1 MEAQQDALVNAIR
14 AIIAPRDVA
23 RERILALL
31 QQAGNDPNKA
41 VDLYFQSEANAN
53 GAAELKANDVEG
65 SDDEDGDGMAW
76 AETPAL
82 PRKPLAVDDAEWT
95 PKAEELSGLL
105 GGDVKRDVILG
116 LLRRTGNNLQKA
128 VEVYFSE
135 NGADAEFDEGSDDE
149 DEAATA
155 AKTPLPPTPK
165 SSARENGTELPP
177 PPMSPAGSSRTV
189 SPPSGAV
196 KTPQTPAHSSAALPQ
211 TPSAL
216 TAIESHQLT
225 PLVSPA
231 AKDTSA
237 TGETEP
243 APAEKAHTEE
253 ELNGPGTYE
262 VVMSSSNFR
271 WQIGNVFGRA
281 VVQHVQPGGPAALAG
296 IQKADVLLSFRET
309 VLNEEN
315 CAAVVQQLS
324 KERVLVPSALRF
336 RRAAELYTSQ
346 QSTPKPNGVPSSVPT
361 TSPPQ
366 DGDGDV
372 VMSSV
377 DGEAAAKTPVEPKY
391 GLQVLC
397 QAMESMQDAV
407 AGPSAV
413 EFKVLVDLLLNSE
426 FSLDRAVNTFL
437 TEDRIVSDFRGI
449 VGFDWDP
456 EQPISTVMGA
466 NKPYA
471 ASIPAGPLGLTVENI
486 LERTIVVD
494 IKSGG
499 AAERA
504 NVKRSSW
511 LVGLNGERVT
521 HLTHKETLRLI
532 ETASRPLQLQLVIVP
547 PDDYKALRRQLSMN
561 IRQQKTERPIPE
573 QDRMSFRVFQMKIHQ
588 GVLSFP
594 KLVTKALFQ
603 YLSTEEYHPPTMD
616 AQYPNPLERLLP
628 ANEAWDA
635 ALLDDIET
643 MEEERAGEMCAE
655 RRFLLNLFASI
666 HDYDDKGES
675 TVIRTIQFLGW
686 LAVRTARMQQFV
698 DAKEP
703 KSSSDGRTIRRYR
716 YELLLAVVL
725 HVLES
730 LSIIENHA
738 TWDVMVN
745 ALKMLILSLTDE
757 DVDKLLVPMFARLSV
772 SSSPT
777 ARIVP
782 VALLSMVYPHVRG
795 DVRVQLRGMLDRM
808 CNDDN
813 PLVRRAVTSVIGDLA
828 AAGGSPVASWTV
840 QLLEKSTADSHDI
853 VRIFAVKGCITLAT
867 TLRRLLLE
875 DQNKSKEEA
884 DQVRLETARTLPA
897 FCRAF
902 GADYTDVFVDHFVSM
917 VGDPT
922 VEVRRAC
929 AEGSFLL
936 GEALRDIALQQT
948 GSSEESNSSIANS
961 DASELVVAAQIK
973 FVRSVL
979 PATYALSTDV
989 SVAVRLSL
997 AQSVGRSLQFIGS
1010 NYYDE
1015 LVPIFTQFLDE
1026 SQDPTVRASLLE
1038 EMARYC
1044 DSSSDTV
1051 TAMIFPA
1058 IQALRTSVQWRVRVK
1073 FVHCV
1078 AAWAERD
1085 DGAPL
1090 PGDFADAC
1098 LELLGD
1104 AVHEVRAVVCEKLP
1118 SLGKSLGSEWV
1129 AEKCVPRVSVCLQS
1143 TFHGRL
1149 TGLLAVELLAPELQ
1163 QMEKLRDVIETVVEQ
1178 YCRPFE
1184 SDWSAFR
1191 CPTRCTLD
1199 QSSSLAVYGSSPYRA
1214 DSRICRA
1221 AIHAGVIGPNGGC
1234 AFYRFAGAANA
1245 FYSSSENGVTTN
1257 EFLSWFPKTIEFKEG
1272 SSSYCSDLTW
1282 WILSVGFVATT
1293 GFGLIPR
1300 ARPAVMFYSLV
1311 AWGFFYVRLVGQPSS
1326 QDYAGISIDSFG
1338 EVMILLA
1345 ASSVAY
1351 RMAASKT
1358 FRGWKSLSLKRRI
1371 LMWPICYVTPY
1382 HVMINMNL
1390 IGYVPWLNIDLGGF
1404 EEVNANAG
1412 TYVVFSIVGI
1422 GAALLAFTLFRNL
1435 YRGGTWKKCGVMY
1448 AAMITAVLVSWALF
1462 PSTSFHLHHTMLGA
1476 FIIPVTTSSIPA
1488 AAFSQA
1494 IALGCFV
1501 QGYAR
1506 WGWSS
1511 YLDTIPTYMTIA
1523 VPRNAPNTTNVTSSG
1538 AVVVWEPLESV
1549 EAYSLRLNRVEVY
1562 RGLDTSA
1569 VISNLEPNITYFVGV
1584 AGVVSWGTNGGVGS
1598 LSNFT
1603 TLEN

>member
-1 MEAQQDALVNAIR
+1 MEAKQDALVDVIR
-14 AIIAPRDVA
+14 AIIGPHDVSRD
-23 RERILALL
+23 RILALL
-31 QQAGNDPNKA
+31 AQANNDPNKA
-41 VDLYFQSEANAN
+41 VDLYFQSEAAN
-53 GAAELKANDVEG
+53 GAQFKVNDVEG
-65 SDDEDGDGMAW
+65 SDEEDGEDMAW

-82 PRKPLAVDDAEWT
+82 PRQAVAIDDDASSEWT

-105 GGDVKRDVILG
+105 GGEVKRETILS
-116 LLRRTGNNLQKA
+116 LLSRTNNDLNKA
-128 VEVYFSE
+128 VEIYFSE
-135 NGADAEFDEGSDDE
+135 NGADAEFDEGSDEE
-149 DEAATA
+149 DENVAAA
-155 AKTPLPPTPK
+155 AKTPLPQTPK
-165 SSARENGTELPP
+165 SEENGTEPP
-177 PPMSPAGSSRTV
+177 PSPSGSARTV
-189 SPPSGAV
+189 APPSGAA
-196 KTPQTPAHSSAALPQ
+196 KTPQTPSQSSAALPQ

-216 TAIESHQLT
+216 TSIESHQLT
-225 PLVSPA
+225 PLSSPA
-231 AKDTSA
+231 AKDSVATEEAKSA
-237 TGETEP
+237 DPE
-243 APAEKAHTEE
+243 EKAQTEE
-253 ELNGPGTYE
+253 ELLNGPGTYE

-281 VVQHVQPGGPAALAG
+281 VVQQVQPGGPAALAG
-296 IQKADVLLSFRET
+296 IQKSDVLLSFRET

-336 RRAAELYTSQ
+336 RRASDAHPPQHSALKT
-346 QSTPKPNGVPSSVPT
+346 NGVSAAVAST
-361 TSPPQ
+361 KSPER
-366 DGDGDV
+366 DSDGDV
-372 VMSSV
+372 VMTSTDGDEVAKGPV
-377 DGEAAAKTPVEPKY
+377 DPKY

-397 QAMESMQDAV
+397 QAVESMQDAV

-449 VGFDWDP
+449 IGYDWDP
-456 EQPISTVMGA
+456 EQPVSTVMGG
-466 NKPYA
+466 NKTYA

-511 LVGLNGERVT
+511 LVGLNDQQVT
-521 HLTHKETLRLI
+521 GLTHKETLRLI
-532 ETASRPLQLQLVIVP
+532 ETATRPLQLQLVPVP

-588 GVLSFP
+588 GVLAFP

-603 YLSTEEYHPPTMD
+603 YLSTEEYHPPTMEL
-616 AQYPNPLERLLP
+616 QFPNPLDRLLP
-628 ANEAWDA
+628 ASEAWDA
-635 ALLDDIET
+635 ALLEDIEN
-643 MEEERAGEMCAE
+643 MEEERTGEMCAE

-686 LAVRTARMQQFV
+686 LAVRTAKMQQFV

-703 KSSSDGRTIRRYR
+703 KSERVGKRHR

-745 ALKMLILSLTDE
+745 ALKMLLLSLPAV
-757 DVDKLLVPMFARLSV
+757 DVDKLVVPMFARLSI

-782 VALLSMVYPHVRG
+782 VALLSMVYPHVHG

-828 AAGGSPVASWTV
+828 IAGGSAMASWTV

-853 VRIFAVKGCITLAT
+853 VRIFAVKSCITLAT

-875 DQNKSKEEA
+875 DKSMSREEA
-884 DQVRLETARTLPA
+884 DQALRLLYCQMVPMVNTYTSDTSWQVRLETARTLPS

-929 AEGSFLL
+929 AEGAFLL

-948 GSSEESNSSIANS
+948 KALNQESSTAEENGDESNCVQPTENS
-961 DASELVVAAQIK
+961 EFVIAAQEK

-979 PATYALSTDV
+979 PATYSLSTDV
-989 SVAVRLSL
+989 SVAVKLSL

-1010 NYYDE
+1010 NYYDD

-1026 SQDPTVRASLLE
+1026 SQDATVRASLLE

-1044 DSSSDTV
+1044 HSSSDTV
-1051 TAMIFPA
+1051 TAMIFSA

-1078 AAWAERD
+1078 AAWAERA

-1090 PGDFADAC
+1090 PSDFADAC

-1104 AVHEVRAVVCEKLP
+1104 AVNEVREVVCEKLP

-1163 QMEKLRDVIETVVEQ
+1163 KMDKLRDVIETV
-1178 YCRPFE
+1178 
-1184 SDWSAFR
+1184 
-1191 CPTRCTLD
+1191 LD
-1199 QSSSLAVYGSSPYRA
+1199 Q
-1214 DSRICRA
+1214 C
-1221 AIHAGVIGPNGGC
+1221 
-1234 AFYRFAGAANA
+1234 
-1245 FYSSSENGVTTN
+1245 T
-1257 EFLSWFPKTIEFKEG
+1257 
-1272 SSSYCSDLTW
+1272 
-1282 WILSVGFVATT
+1282 
-1293 GFGLIPR
+1293 
-1300 ARPAVMFYSLV
+1300 
-1311 AWGFFYVRLVGQPSS
+1311 
-1326 QDYAGISIDSFG
+1326 
-1338 EVMILLA
+1338 
-1345 ASSVAY
+1345 
-1351 RMAASKT
+1351 SKT
-1358 FRGWKSLSLKRRI
+1358 ANLRFRALRTLA
-1371 LMWPICYVTPY
+1371 
-1382 HVMINMNL
+1382 L
-1390 IGYVPWLNIDLGGF
+1390 IVPMLNEPTTTESTL
-1404 EEVNANAG
+1404 E
-1412 TYVVFSIVGI
+1412 IVRPLARAESEADPDVREAAEATQAVLE
-1422 GAALLAFTLFRNL
+1422 AALN
-1435 YRGGTWKKCGVMY
+1435 
-1448 AAMITAVLVSWALF
+1448 
-1462 PSTSFHLHHTMLGA
+1462 
-1476 FIIPVTTSSIPA
+1476 
-1488 AAFSQA
+1488 
-1494 IALGCFV
+1494 
-1501 QGYAR
+1501 
-1506 WGWSS
+1506 
-1511 YLDTIPTYMTIA
+1511 
-1523 VPRNAPNTTNVTSSG
+1523 
-1538 AVVVWEPLESV
+1538 
-1549 EAYSLRLNRVEVY
+1549 
-1562 RGLDTSA
+1562 
-1569 VISNLEPNITYFVGV
+1569 
-1584 AGVVSWGTNGGVGS
+1584 
-1598 LSNFT
+1598 
-1603 TLEN
+1603 

>member
-1 MEAQQDALVNAIR
+1 MEQQDALVDVIR
-14 AIIAPRDVA
+14 AIIGPRDVS

-31 QQAGNDPNKA
+31 TQAGNDPNKA
-41 VDLYFQSEANAN
+41 VDLFFQSEAAN
-53 GAAELKANDVEG
+53 GAKFKVNDVEG
-65 SDDEDGDGMAW
+65 SDEEDGEDMAW

-82 PRKPLAVDDAEWT
+82 PRRALSIDDDAPAEWT

-105 GGDVKRDVILG
+105 GGEVKRDVILS
-116 LLRRTGNNLQKA
+116 LLSRTNNDLNKA
-128 VEVYFSE
+128 VEIYFSE
-135 NGADAEFDEGSDDE
+135 NGADVDFDEGSDEE
-149 DEAATA
+149 DETA
-155 AKTPLPPTPK
+155 EKKTLPTPV
-165 SSARENGTELPP
+165 SGENGSEPP
-177 PPMSPAGSSRTV
+177 SPPAGSARTV
-189 SPPSGAV
+189 TPPSGAA
-196 KTPQTPAHSSAALPQ
+196 KTPQTPSQSSAALPQ

-216 TAIESHQLT
+216 KPIESHQLT
-225 PLVSPA
+225 PLSSPSAKDMPTTEETKPA
-231 AKDTSA
+231 APMSKTQ
-237 TGETEP
+237 
-243 APAEKAHTEE
+243 TEE
-253 ELNGPGTYE
+253 DLLYGPGTYE

-281 VVQHVQPGGPAALAG
+281 VVQQVQPGGPAALAG
-296 IQKADVLLSFRET
+296 IQKSDVLLSFRET

-336 RRAAELYTSQ
+336 RRASDAHSPR
-346 QSTPKPNGVPSSVPT
+346 QSTPASNGVTPAVMAATKSPT
-361 TSPPQ
+361 RDSN
-366 DGDGDV
+366 GDV
-372 VMSSV
+372 VMASV
-377 DGEAAAKTPVEPKY
+377 DGDAAVKGPVDPKY

-397 QAMESMQDAV
+397 RAVESMQDAV

-449 VGFDWDP
+449 IGCDWDP
-456 EQPISTVMGA
+456 EQPSSTVMGA
-466 NKPYA
+466 NEPYA

-511 LVGLNGERVT
+511 LVGLNGQRVT

-532 ETASRPLQLQLVIVP
+532 ETATRPLQLQLVIVP

-588 GVLSFP
+588 GVLAFP
-594 KLVTKALFQ
+594 KIVTKALFQ

-616 AQYPNPLERLLP
+616 PLYPNPLERLLP
-628 ANEAWDA
+628 ENEAWDA
-635 ALLDDIET
+635 ALLQDIEA

-686 LAVRTARMQQFV
+686 LAVRTAKMQQLV
-698 DAKEP
+698 DTKEP
-703 KSSSDGRTIRRYR
+703 ESTDDDRVSKRHR

-745 ALKMLILSLTDE
+745 ALKMLILSLTDV
-757 DVDKLLVPMFARLSV
+757 DVNKLLVPMFARLSI

-782 VALLSMVYPHVRG
+782 VALLSMVYPHVGG

-875 DQNKSKEEA
+875 DEDKSQEEA
-884 DQVRLETARTLPA
+884 EQTLRLLYCQMVPMVNTYTSDSSWQVRLETARTLPA

-902 GADYTDVFVDHFVSM
+902 GAEYTDVFVDHFVSM

-929 AEGSFLL
+929 AEGAYLL
-936 GEALRDIALQQT
+936 GEALRDIAVQQT
-948 GSSEESNSSIANS
+948 AASKPDDAATQEVNMSNGVLTSESSEF
-961 DASELVVAAQIK
+961 VVASQVK

-979 PATYALSTDV
+979 PATYTLSTDV

-1026 SQDPTVRASLLE
+1026 SQDATVRASLLE

-1078 AAWAERD
+1078 AAWADRV

-1104 AVHEVRAVVCEKLP
+1104 AVNEVRAVVCEKLP

-1163 QMEKLRDVIETVVEQ
+1163 KMDKLRDVIEMVLEQCTSKTANLRFRALRTLGLIVPRLNDPTTTESTLEIVRPLALAETEADPDVREAAEATQALLEAALNYETVMSREPEV
-1178 YCRPFE
+1178 RPFPFTGG
-1184 SDWSAFR
+1184 DWRRRSRSEKKVPVGPDRSQHSLEDSTASVQSA
-1191 CPTRCTLD
+1191 
-1199 QSSSLAVYGSSPYRA
+1199 A
-1214 DSRICRA
+1214 D
-1221 AIHAGVIGPNGGC
+1221 
-1234 AFYRFAGAANA
+1234 AFYPSTA
-1245 FYSSSENGVTTN
+1245 NGVTTKG
-1257 EFLSWFPKTIEFKEG
+1257 FLSWFPKTIEFEEA
-1272 SSSYCSDLTW
+1272 SINQITEILTN
-1282 WILSVGFVATT
+1282 LQFDA
-1293 GFGLIPR
+1293 
-1300 ARPAVMFYSLV
+1300 LV
-1311 AWGFFYVRLVGQPSS
+1311 VSMNDKYRLV
-1326 QDYAGISIDSFG
+1326 
-1338 EVMILLA
+1338 
-1345 ASSVAY
+1345 
-1351 RMAASKT
+1351 
-1358 FRGWKSLSLKRRI
+1358 
-1371 LMWPICYVTPY
+1371 
-1382 HVMINMNL
+1382 
-1390 IGYVPWLNIDLGGF
+1390 
-1404 EEVNANAG
+1404 
-1412 TYVVFSIVGI
+1412 
-1422 GAALLAFTLFRNL
+1422 
-1435 YRGGTWKKCGVMY
+1435 
-1448 AAMITAVLVSWALF
+1448 
-1462 PSTSFHLHHTMLGA
+1462 
-1476 FIIPVTTSSIPA
+1476 
-1488 AAFSQA
+1488 
-1494 IALGCFV
+1494 
-1501 QGYAR
+1501 
-1506 WGWSS
+1506 
-1511 YLDTIPTYMTIA
+1511 
-1523 VPRNAPNTTNVTSSG
+1523 
-1538 AVVVWEPLESV
+1538 
-1549 EAYSLRLNRVEVY
+1549 
-1562 RGLDTSA
+1562 
-1569 VISNLEPNITYFVGV
+1569 
-1584 AGVVSWGTNGGVGS
+1584 
-1598 LSNFT
+1598 
-1603 TLEN
+1603 

>member
-1 MEAQQDALVNAIR
+1 MEQQDALVDVIR
-14 AIIAPRDVA
+14 AIIGPRDVS
-23 RERILALL
+23 RERILELL
-31 QQAGNDPNKA
+31 GQAGNDPNKA
-41 VDLYFQSEANAN
+41 VDLFFQSEAAN
-53 GAAELKANDVEG
+53 GAEFKVNDVEG
-65 SDDEDGDGMAW
+65 SDEEDGEDMSW
-76 AETPAL
+76 AETSAL
-82 PRKPLAVDDAEWT
+82 PRKALSIDGDAPAEWT

-105 GGDVKRDVILG
+105 GGEVKRDVILS
-116 LLRRTGNNLQKA
+116 LLRRTNNDLNKA
-128 VEVYFSE
+128 VEIYFSE
-135 NGADAEFDEGSDDE
+135 NGADAEFDEGSDEE
-149 DEAATA
+149 DEAAGK
-155 AKTPLPPTPK
+155 KTPVN
-165 SSARENGTELPP
+165 SENGIEPP
-177 PPMSPAGSSRTV
+177 SPSSGPIRTV
-189 SPPSGAV
+189 APPSGAV
-196 KTPQTPAHSSAALPQ
+196 KTPQTPSQSSAAMPLS
-211 TPSAL
+211 PSAL
-216 TAIESHQLT
+216 TSIKSHQLT
-225 PLVSPA
+225 PLSSPV
-231 AKDTSA
+231 AKDSSKFIE
-237 TGETEP
+237 ETKVA
-243 APAEKAHTEE
+243 APMDKTQTEE
-253 ELNGPGTYE
+253 ELLYGPGTYE

-281 VVQHVQPGGPAALAG
+281 VVQQVQPGGPAALAG
-296 IQKADVLLSFRET
+296 IQKSDVLLSFRET

-315 CAAVVQQLS
+315 CTAVVQQLS

-336 RRAAELYTSQ
+336 RRASELHPPQHT
-346 QSTPKPNGVPSSVPT
+346 TPVSNGVTASVVK
-361 TSPPQ
+361 SPPR
-366 DGDGDV
+366 DSDGDV
-372 VMSSV
+372 VMASV
-377 DGEAAAKTPVEPKY
+377 DGDVVAKGPVDPKY

-397 QAMESMQDAV
+397 QAVESMEDAV

-449 VGFDWDP
+449 IGCDWDP
-456 EQPISTVMGA
+456 EQPVSSVMGG
-466 NKPYA
+466 NTPYP

-511 LVGLNGERVT
+511 LVGLNSQRVT

-532 ETASRPLQLQLVIVP
+532 ETATRPLQLELVIVP

-588 GVLSFP
+588 GVLAFP
-594 KLVTKALFQ
+594 KIVTKALFQ
-603 YLSTEEYHPPTMD
+603 YLSTEEYHPPTKD
-616 AQYPNPLERLLP
+616 PQYPNPLDRLLP
-628 ANEAWDA
+628 DNETWDA
-635 ALLDDIET
+635 ALLQDIET
-643 MEEERAGEMCAE
+643 MEEERVGEMCAE

-686 LAVRTARMQQFV
+686 LAVRTAKMQHFV

-703 KSSSDGRTIRRYR
+703 ESTNGERVAKRHR

-745 ALKMLILSLTDE
+745 ALKMLILSLTDV
-757 DVDKLLVPMFARLSV
+757 DVIKLLVPMFARLSI

-782 VALLSMVYPHVRG
+782 VALLSMVYPHVGG

-828 AAGGSPVASWTV
+828 AAGGSSVAAWTV

-875 DQNKSKEEA
+875 DQNKSQKEAEQTLRLLYCQMVPMVNTYTS
-884 DQVRLETARTLPA
+884 DSSWQVRLETARTLPA

-902 GADYTDVFVDHFVSM
+902 GAEYTDIFVDHFVSM

-936 GEALRDIALQQT
+936 GEALRDIAVQQT
-948 GSSEESNSSIANS
+948 AASKPDDSATEEVHNANGESSEF
-961 DASELVVAAQIK
+961 VTAAQVK

-979 PATYALSTDV
+979 PATYTLSTDV
-989 SVAVRLSL
+989 SVAVRLYL

-1015 LVPIFTQFLDE
+1015 LFPIFTQFLDE
-1026 SQDPTVRASLLE
+1026 SQDATVRASLLE

-1044 DSSSDTV
+1044 DSSADTV

-1078 AAWAERD
+1078 AAWAERE
-1085 DGAPL
+1085 DGATL
-1090 PGDFADAC
+1090 PADFADAC

-1104 AVHEVRAVVCEKLP
+1104 AVNEVRAVVCEKLS

-1129 AEKCVPRVSVCLQS
+1129 VEKCVPRVSVCLHS

-1163 QMEKLRDVIETVVEQ
+1163 KMDKLRDVIEMVLEQ
-1178 YCRPFE
+1178 CTSQTANLR
-1184 SDWSAFR
+1184 FR
-1191 CPTRCTLD
+1191 SLRTL
-1199 QSSSLAVYGSSPYRA
+1199 
-1214 DSRICRA
+1214 
-1221 AIHAGVIGPNGGC
+1221 
-1234 AFYRFAGAANA
+1234 
-1245 FYSSSENGVTTN
+1245 
-1257 EFLSWFPKTIEFKEG
+1257 
-1272 SSSYCSDLTW
+1272 
-1282 WILSVGFVATT
+1282 
-1293 GFGLIPR
+1293 GLIVPR
-1300 ARPAVMFYSLV
+1300 LNDPPTTESTLEIVRPLAL
-1311 AWGFFYVRLVGQPSS
+1311 AETEADLDVR
-1326 QDYAGISIDSFG
+1326 
-1338 EVMILLA
+1338 EA
-1345 ASSVAY
+1345 AEA
-1351 RMAASKT
+1351 T
-1358 FRGWKSLSLKRRI
+1358 Q
-1371 LMWPICYVTPY
+1371 
-1382 HVMINMNL
+1382 
-1390 IGYVPWLNIDLGGF
+1390 
-1404 EEVNANAG
+1404 
-1412 TYVVFSIVGI
+1412 
-1422 GAALLAFTLFRNL
+1422 ALLE
-1435 YRGGTWKKCGVMY
+1435 
-1448 AAMITAVLVSWALF
+1448 AVL
-1462 PSTSFHLHHTMLGA
+1462 
-1476 FIIPVTTSSIPA
+1476 
-1488 AAFSQA
+1488 
-1494 IALGCFV
+1494 
-1501 QGYAR
+1501 
-1506 WGWSS
+1506 
-1511 YLDTIPTYMTIA
+1511 
-1523 VPRNAPNTTNVTSSG
+1523 N
-1538 AVVVWEPLESV
+1538 
-1549 EAYSLRLNRVEVY
+1549 
-1562 RGLDTSA
+1562 
-1569 VISNLEPNITYFVGV
+1569 
-1584 AGVVSWGTNGGVGS
+1584 
-1598 LSNFT
+1598 
-1603 TLEN
+1603 

>member
-1 MEAQQDALVNAIR
+1 MEAQQDALVDVIR
-14 AIIAPRDVA
+14 AIIGPSDVS

-41 VDLYFQSEANAN
+41 VDLYFQQEAAN
-53 GAAELKANDVEG
+53 GAEFKVNDVEG
-65 SDDEDGDGMAW
+65 SDEEDGDDMAW

-82 PRKPLAVDDAEWT
+82 PRKALAIDDDAADWT
-95 PKAEELSGLL
+95 SKAEELSGLL
-105 GGDVKRDVILG
+105 GGEVKRDVILD
-116 LLRRTGNNLQKA
+116 LLRRTSNDLQKA
-128 VEVYFSE
+128 VEIYFSE
-135 NGADAEFDEGSDDE
+135 NGADAEFDEGSDDDD

-165 SSARENGTELPP
+165 SSVENGSDPP
-177 PPMSPAGSSRTV
+177 PSPSGSSRTV
-189 SPPSGAV
+189 TPPSGAV
-196 KTPQTPAHSSAALPQ
+196 KAPQTPSQSSAALPQ
-211 TPSAL
+211 APSAL
-216 TAIESHQLT
+216 TSIESHQLT
-225 PLVSPA
+225 PLSSPA
-231 AKDTSA
+231 AKDALT
-237 TGETEP
+237 TEDVKP
-243 APAEKAHTEE
+243 IVLAADKAQAEEDS
-253 ELNGPGTYE
+253 LFGPGTYE

-281 VVQHVQPGGPAALAG
+281 VVQQVQPGGPAALAG
-296 IQKADVLLSFRET
+296 IQKSDVLLSFRET

-324 KERVLVPSALRF
+324 KEVGAAGSAYSTPIFVSECISSNGLPSASAGTKPSLRD
-336 RRAAELYTSQ
+336 R
-346 QSTPKPNGVPSSVPT
+346 
-361 TSPPQ
+361 
-366 DGDGDV
+366 DGDV
-372 VMSSV
+372 VMTSAN
-377 DGEAAAKTPVEPKY
+377 GEAAAKGPVEPKY

-397 QAMESMQDAV
+397 QAVESMQEAV

-413 EFKVLVDLLLNSE
+413 EFKMLVDLLLNSE

-437 TEDRIVSDFRGI
+437 TEDRIISDFRGI
-449 VGFDWDP
+449 IGFDWDP
-456 EQPISTVMGA
+456 QQPISTVMGA
-466 NKPYA
+466 NEPYA

-521 HLTHKETLRLI
+521 HLTHKETLCLI
-532 ETASRPLQLQLVIVP
+532 ETATRPLHLELVIVP
-547 PDDYKALRRQLSMN
+547 PDEYKALRRQLSMN

-588 GVLSFP
+588 GVLAFP

-616 AQYPNPLERLLP
+616 PEYPNPLERLLP

-635 ALLDDIET
+635 ALLEDIEA

-686 LAVRTARMQQFV
+686 LAVRTAKMQQFV
-698 DAKEP
+698 DSREP
-703 KSSSDGRTIRRYR
+703 KSADGDRVSKRHR
-716 YELLLAVVL
+716 YELLLAIVL

-745 ALKMLILSLTDE
+745 ALKMLILSLTDV
-757 DVDKLLVPMFARLSV
+757 DVDKLLVPMFARLSI

-813 PLVRRAVTSVIGDLA
+813 PLMRRAVTSVIGDLA
-828 AAGGSPVASWTV
+828 TAGGSPVATWTV

-875 DQNKSKEEA
+875 DQNKSPEEA
-884 DQVRLETARTLPA
+884 DQALRLLFCQMVPMVNTYTSDSSWQVRLETARTLPA

-902 GADYTDVFVDHFVSM
+902 GAEYTDVFVDHFVSM

-929 AEGSFLL
+929 AEGAFLL
-936 GEALRDIALQQT
+936 GEALKDIALQQQF
-948 GSSEESNSSIANS
+948 GVKSEDPAVQ
-961 DASELVVAAQIK
+961 DASGPDKSNENSEYVAAAQVK

-989 SVAVRLSL
+989 SVAVRLAL
-997 AQSVGRSLQFIGS
+997 AQSVGRSLQFVGS

-1026 SQDPTVRASLLE
+1026 SQDATVRASLLE

-1078 AAWAERD
+1078 AAWADRE
-1085 DGAPL
+1085 DGAAL

-1129 AEKCVPRVSVCLQS
+1129 AEKCIPRVSVCLQS

-1149 TGLLAVELLAPELQ
+1149 TGLLAVDLLAPELQ
-1163 QMEKLRDVIETVVEQ
+1163 QMDKLRDVIETVVDQ
-1178 YCRPFE
+1178 CTSKTANLR
-1184 SDWSAFR
+1184 FR
-1191 CPTRCTLD
+1191 ALRTL
-1199 QSSSLAVYGSSPYRA
+1199 
-1214 DSRICRA
+1214 
-1221 AIHAGVIGPNGGC
+1221 
-1234 AFYRFAGAANA
+1234 
-1245 FYSSSENGVTTN
+1245 
-1257 EFLSWFPKTIEFKEG
+1257 
-1272 SSSYCSDLTW
+1272 
-1282 WILSVGFVATT
+1282 
-1293 GFGLIPR
+1293 GLIVPR
-1300 ARPAVMFYSLV
+1300 LNDPSITESTLEIVRPLAL
-1311 AWGFFYVRLVGQPSS
+1311 AETEPDPDVR
-1326 QDYAGISIDSFG
+1326 
-1338 EVMILLA
+1338 EA
-1345 ASSVAY
+1345 AE
-1351 RMAASKT
+1351 T
-1358 FRGWKSLSLKRRI
+1358 
-1371 LMWPICYVTPY
+1371 TQ
-1382 HVMINMNL
+1382 
-1390 IGYVPWLNIDLGGF
+1390 
-1404 EEVNANAG
+1404 
-1412 TYVVFSIVGI
+1412 
-1422 GAALLAFTLFRNL
+1422 ALLE
-1435 YRGGTWKKCGVMY
+1435 
-1448 AAMITAVLVSWALF
+1448 AVL
-1462 PSTSFHLHHTMLGA
+1462 
-1476 FIIPVTTSSIPA
+1476 
-1488 AAFSQA
+1488 
-1494 IALGCFV
+1494 
-1501 QGYAR
+1501 
-1506 WGWSS
+1506 
-1511 YLDTIPTYMTIA
+1511 
-1523 VPRNAPNTTNVTSSG
+1523 N
-1538 AVVVWEPLESV
+1538 
-1549 EAYSLRLNRVEVY
+1549 
-1562 RGLDTSA
+1562 
-1569 VISNLEPNITYFVGV
+1569 
-1584 AGVVSWGTNGGVGS
+1584 
-1598 LSNFT
+1598 
-1603 TLEN
+1603 

>member
-1 MEAQQDALVNAIR
+1 MEAKQDALVDVIR
-14 AIIAPRDVA
+14 AIIGPSDVS

-41 VDLYFQSEANAN
+41 VDLYFQSA
-53 GAAELKANDVEG
+53 GAAFKVNDVEG
-65 SDDEDGDGMAW
+65 SDEEDAADMAW

-82 PRKPLAVDDAEWT
+82 PREAVDGDDEWS
-95 PKAEELSGLL
+95 PQAEELSGLL
-105 GGDVKRDVILG
+105 GGEVKHDVIRS
-116 LLRRTGNNLQKA
+116 LLTRTKNDLQKA
-128 VEVYFSE
+128 VEIYFSE
-135 NGADAEFDEGSDDE
+135 NGADPDFDEGSDEDE

-155 AKTPLPPTPK
+155 AKIPLPPTPK
-165 SSARENGTELPP
+165 SSAETDGTEPP
-177 PPMSPAGSSRTV
+177 ASPTAASRTV
-189 SPPSGAV
+189 APPSTAA
-196 KTPQTPAHSSAALPQ
+196 KLPQTPSQSSAALPQ
-211 TPSAL
+211 TPSVL
-216 TAIESHQLT
+216 KAIESHQLT
-225 PLVSPA
+225 PLCSPA
-231 AKDTSA
+231 AKDTSPISE
-237 TGETEP
+237 ETEAA
-243 APAEKAHTEE
+243 APEEKALTEE
-253 ELNGPGTYE
+253 ESLYGPGT
-262 VVMSSSNFR
+262 NFR

-281 VVQHVQPGGPAALAG
+281 VVQQVQPGGPAALAG
-296 IQKADVLLSFRET
+296 IQKSDVLLSFRET

-324 KERVLVPSALRF
+324 KEVL
-336 RRAAELYTSQ
+336 SQ
-346 QSTPKPNGVPSSVPT
+346 AV
-361 TSPPQ
+361 
-366 DGDGDV
+366 
-372 VMSSV
+372 
-377 DGEAAAKTPVEPKY
+377 
-391 GLQVLC
+391 
-397 QAMESMQDAV
+397 ESMQDAV

-449 VGFDWDP
+449 IGFDWDP
-456 EQPISTVMGA
+456 QQPVSTVMGA

-532 ETASRPLQLQLVIVP
+532 ETATRPLNLQLVVVP

-588 GVLSFP
+588 GVLAFP
-594 KLVTKALFQ
+594 KLVAKALFQ
-603 YLSTEEYHPPTMD
+603 YLSTEEYHPPTVD
-616 AQYPNPLERLLP
+616 QQYPNPLERLLP

-635 ALLDDIET
+635 ALLADIET
-643 MEEERAGEMCAE
+643 MEEERSGEMCAE

-698 DAKEP
+698 DAKEAE
-703 KSSSDGRTIRRYR
+703 STDGDRVTRRHR

-757 DVDKLLVPMFARLSV
+757 DVDKLLVPMFARLSI

-782 VALLSMVYPHVRG
+782 VALLSLVYPH
-795 DVRVQLRGMLDRM
+795 LRGMLDRM

-828 AAGGSPVASWTV
+828 AAGGSSVATWAV

-867 TLRRLLLE
+867 TLRRLLLGDE
-875 DQNKSKEEA
+875 NKSREEA
-884 DQVRLETARTLPA
+884 EQALHLL
-897 FCRAF
+897 FCQMVPMVNTYTSDSSWQDDS
-902 GADYTDVFVDHFVSM
+902 ADNGNKSN
-917 VGDPT
+917 
-922 VEVRRAC
+922 
-929 AEGSFLL
+929 
-936 GEALRDIALQQT
+936 GE
-948 GSSEESNSSIANS
+948 SSRANS
-961 DASELVVAAQIK
+961 DLVVAAQVK

-989 SVAVRLSL
+989 SVA
-997 AQSVGRSLQFIGS
+997 SVGRSLQFVGS

-1026 SQDPTVRASLLE
+1026 SQDATVRASLLE

-1044 DSSSDTV
+1044 DNSSETV

-1085 DGAPL
+1085 DGAAL

-1118 SLGKSLGSEWV
+1118 SLGKLLGSEWV

-1163 QMEKLRDVIETVVEQ
+1163 QMEKLRGVIETVVEQ
-1178 YCRPFE
+1178 CTSKTANLR
-1184 SDWSAFR
+1184 FR
-1191 CPTRCTLD
+1191 ALRTL
-1199 QSSSLAVYGSSPYRA
+1199 
-1214 DSRICRA
+1214 
-1221 AIHAGVIGPNGGC
+1221 
-1234 AFYRFAGAANA
+1234 
-1245 FYSSSENGVTTN
+1245 
-1257 EFLSWFPKTIEFKEG
+1257 
-1272 SSSYCSDLTW
+1272 
-1282 WILSVGFVATT
+1282 
-1293 GFGLIPR
+1293 GLIVPR
-1300 ARPAVMFYSLV
+1300 LNDPSTTESTLEIVRPLAL
-1311 AWGFFYVRLVGQPSS
+1311 AETETDPDVR
-1326 QDYAGISIDSFG
+1326 
-1338 EVMILLA
+1338 EA
-1345 ASSVAY
+1345 AEA
-1351 RMAASKT
+1351 T
-1358 FRGWKSLSLKRRI
+1358 Q
-1371 LMWPICYVTPY
+1371 
-1382 HVMINMNL
+1382 
-1390 IGYVPWLNIDLGGF
+1390 
-1404 EEVNANAG
+1404 
-1412 TYVVFSIVGI
+1412 
-1422 GAALLAFTLFRNL
+1422 ALLELVLNL
-1435 YRGGTWKKCGVMY
+1435 
-1448 AAMITAVLVSWALF
+1448 
-1462 PSTSFHLHHTMLGA
+1462 
-1476 FIIPVTTSSIPA
+1476 
-1488 AAFSQA
+1488 
-1494 IALGCFV
+1494 
-1501 QGYAR
+1501 
-1506 WGWSS
+1506 
-1511 YLDTIPTYMTIA
+1511 
-1523 VPRNAPNTTNVTSSG
+1523 
-1538 AVVVWEPLESV
+1538 
-1549 EAYSLRLNRVEVY
+1549 
-1562 RGLDTSA
+1562 
-1569 VISNLEPNITYFVGV
+1569 
-1584 AGVVSWGTNGGVGS
+1584 
-1598 LSNFT
+1598 
-1603 TLEN
+1603 

>member
-1 MEAQQDALVNAIR
+1 MEQQDALVDVIR
-14 AIIAPRDVA
+14 AIIGPRDVS
-23 RERILALL
+23 RERILELL
-31 QQAGNDPNKA
+31 AQAGNDPNKA
-41 VDLYFQSEANAN
+41 VDLFFQLEAAN
-53 GAAELKANDVEG
+53 GAEFKVNDVEG
-65 SDDEDGDGMAW
+65 SDEEDNEDMPW

-82 PRKPLAVDDAEWT
+82 PRKALSIDDDATAEWT
-95 PKAEELSGLL
+95 PQAEELSGLL
-105 GGDVKRDVILG
+105 GGEVKRDVILS
-116 LLRRTGNNLQKA
+116 LLNRTNNDLNKA
-128 VEVYFSE
+128 VEIYFSE
-135 NGADAEFDEGSDDE
+135 NGADADFDEGSDEE
-149 DEAATA
+149 DDAAEK
-155 AKTPLPPTPK
+155 KTMPTSV
-165 SSARENGTELPP
+165 SSENGTAPP
-177 PPMSPAGSSRTV
+177 SSPSGSARTV
-189 SPPSGAV
+189 TPPSGAV
-196 KTPQTPAHSSAALPQ
+196 KTPQTPSQSSAALPQ

-216 TAIESHQLT
+216 TSIESHQLT
-225 PLVSPA
+225 PLSSPV
-231 AKDTSA
+231 AKDALNTE
-237 TGETEP
+237 ETKAA
-243 APAEKAHTEE
+243 APMDKTQTEE
-253 ELNGPGTYE
+253 ELLNGPGTYE
-262 VVMSSSNFR
+262 VIMSSSNFR

-281 VVQHVQPGGPAALAG
+281 VVQQVQPGGPAALAG
-296 IQKADVLLSFRET
+296 IQKSDVLLSFRET

-336 RRAAELYTSQ
+336 RRASDSHSPRHT
-346 QSTPKPNGVPSSVPT
+346 TPASNGVTPAVAT
-361 TSPPQ
+361 VTKSPPR
-366 DGDGDV
+366 DSDGDV
-372 VMSSV
+372 VMTPV
-377 DGEAAAKTPVEPKY
+377 DGDAATKGPVDPKY

-397 QAMESMQDAV
+397 QAVESMQDAV

-413 EFKVLVDLLLNSE
+413 EFKALVDLLLNSE
-426 FSLDRAVNTFL
+426 FSLDRAVNAFL
-437 TEDRIVSDFRGI
+437 NEDRIVSDFRGI
-449 VGFDWDP
+449 IGWDWDP
-456 EQPISTVMGA
+456 EQPSSTVMGA

-511 LVGLNGERVT
+511 LVGLNGQRVT

-532 ETASRPLQLQLVIVP
+532 ETATRPLQLQLVIVP
-547 PDDYKALRRQLSMN
+547 PNDYKALRRQLSMN
-561 IRQQKTERPIPE
+561 IRQPKTERPIPE

-588 GVLSFP
+588 GVLAFP
-594 KLVTKALFQ
+594 KIVTKALFQ

-616 AQYPNPLERLLP
+616 SQYPNPLDRLLP
-628 ANEAWDA
+628 ENEAWDA
-635 ALLDDIET
+635 ALLQDIET
-643 MEEERAGEMCAE
+643 MEEERVGEMCAE

-686 LAVRTARMQQFV
+686 LSVRTAKMQKFV
-698 DAKEP
+698 DTKE
-703 KSSSDGRTIRRYR
+703 SESTDGDRVSKRHR

-745 ALKMLILSLTDE
+745 ALKMLILSLS
-757 DVDKLLVPMFARLSV
+757 DVDVNKLFVPMFARLSI

-782 VALLSMVYPHVRG
+782 VALLSMVYPHVGG

-828 AAGGSPVASWTV
+828 SAGGSPVASWTV

-884 DQVRLETARTLPA
+884 EQTLRLLYCQMVPMVNTYTSDSSWQVRLETARTLPA

-902 GADYTDVFVDHFVSM
+902 GAEYTDVFVDHFVSM

-929 AEGSFLL
+929 AEGAFLL
-936 GEALRDIALQQT
+936 GEALRDIAIQQT
-948 GSSEESNSSIANS
+948 ATPKSDDSATQEVNKSNGESSEF
-961 DASELVVAAQIK
+961 VVAAQVK

-979 PATYALSTDV
+979 PATYTLSTDV

-1026 SQDPTVRASLLE
+1026 SQDATVRASLLE

-1085 DGAPL
+1085 DGAAL
-1090 PGDFADAC
+1090 PADFADAC

-1104 AVHEVRAVVCEKLP
+1104 AVNEVRAVVCEKLP

-1163 QMEKLRDVIETVVEQ
+1163 KMDKLRDVIEMVLEQCTSKTANLRFRALRTLGLIVPRLNDPTTTESTLEIVRPLAVVETEADPDVREAAEATQ
-1178 YCRPFE
+1178 
-1184 SDWSAFR
+1184 
-1191 CPTRCTLD
+1191 TL
-1199 QSSSLAVYGSSPYRA
+1199 L
-1214 DSRICRA
+1214 
-1221 AIHAGVIGPNGGC
+1221 
-1234 AFYRFAGAANA
+1234 
-1245 FYSSSENGVTTN
+1245 E
-1257 EFLSWFPKTIEFKEG
+1257 
-1272 SSSYCSDLTW
+1272 
-1282 WILSVGFVATT
+1282 
-1293 GFGLIPR
+1293 
-1300 ARPAVMFYSLV
+1300 
-1311 AWGFFYVRLVGQPSS
+1311 
-1326 QDYAGISIDSFG
+1326 
-1338 EVMILLA
+1338 
-1345 ASSVAY
+1345 
-1351 RMAASKT
+1351 
-1358 FRGWKSLSLKRRI
+1358 
-1371 LMWPICYVTPY
+1371 
-1382 HVMINMNL
+1382 
-1390 IGYVPWLNIDLGGF
+1390 
-1404 EEVNANAG
+1404 
-1412 TYVVFSIVGI
+1412 
-1422 GAALLAFTLFRNL
+1422 
-1435 YRGGTWKKCGVMY
+1435 
-1448 AAMITAVLVSWALF
+1448 AVL
-1462 PSTSFHLHHTMLGA
+1462 
-1476 FIIPVTTSSIPA
+1476 
-1488 AAFSQA
+1488 
-1494 IALGCFV
+1494 
-1501 QGYAR
+1501 
-1506 WGWSS
+1506 
-1511 YLDTIPTYMTIA
+1511 
-1523 VPRNAPNTTNVTSSG
+1523 N
-1538 AVVVWEPLESV
+1538 
-1549 EAYSLRLNRVEVY
+1549 
-1562 RGLDTSA
+1562 
-1569 VISNLEPNITYFVGV
+1569 
-1584 AGVVSWGTNGGVGS
+1584 
-1598 LSNFT
+1598 
-1603 TLEN
+1603 

>member
-1 MEAQQDALVNAIR
+1 MEAKQDALVDVIR
-14 AIIAPRDVA
+14 AIIGPSDVS

-41 VDLYFQSEANAN
+41 VDLYFQSA
-53 GAAELKANDVEG
+53 GAAFKVNDVEG
-65 SDDEDGDGMAW
+65 SDEEDAADMAW

-82 PRKPLAVDDAEWT
+82 PREAVDGDDEWS
-95 PKAEELSGLL
+95 PQAEELSGLL
-105 GGDVKRDVILG
+105 GGEVKHDVIRS
-116 LLRRTGNNLQKA
+116 LLTRTKNDLQKA
-128 VEVYFSE
+128 VEIYFSE
-135 NGADAEFDEGSDDE
+135 NGAEPDFDEGSDEDE

-155 AKTPLPPTPK
+155 AKIPLPPTPK
-165 SSARENGTELPP
+165 SSAETDGTEPP
-177 PPMSPAGSSRTV
+177 ASPTAASRTV
-189 SPPSGAV
+189 APPSTAA
-196 KTPQTPAHSSAALPQ
+196 KLPQTPSQSSAALPQ
-211 TPSAL
+211 TPSVL
-216 TAIESHQLT
+216 KAIESHQLT
-225 PLVSPA
+225 PLCSPA
-231 AKDTSA
+231 AKDTSPISE
-237 TGETEP
+237 ETEAA
-243 APAEKAHTEE
+243 APEEKALTEE
-253 ELNGPGTYE
+253 ESLYGPGTYE

-281 VVQHVQPGGPAALAG
+281 VVQQVQPGGPAALAG
-296 IQKADVLLSFRET
+296 IQKSDVLLSFRET

-336 RRAAELYTSQ
+336 RRASDPHNSQ
-346 QSTPKPNGVPSSVPT
+346 QTAPKANGISSGFGAT
-361 TSPPQ
+361 KSPLR
-366 DGDGDV
+366 DSDGDV
-372 VMSSV
+372 VMSST
-377 DGEAAAKTPVEPKY
+377 DGEADAKGPVEPKY
-391 GLQVLC
+391 GLQVLS
-397 QAMESMQDAV
+397 QAVESMQDAV

-437 TEDRIVSDFRGI
+437 TEGRIVSDFRGI
-449 VGFDWDP
+449 IGFDWDP
-456 EQPISTVMGA
+456 QQPVSTVMGA

-532 ETASRPLQLQLVIVP
+532 ETATRPLNLQLVVVP

-588 GVLSFP
+588 GVLAFP
-594 KLVTKALFQ
+594 KLVAKALFQ
-603 YLSTEEYHPPTMD
+603 YLSTEEYHPPTVD
-616 AQYPNPLERLLP
+616 QQYPNPLERLLP

-635 ALLDDIET
+635 ALLADIET
-643 MEEERAGEMCAE
+643 MEEERSGEMCAE

-698 DAKEP
+698 DAKEAE
-703 KSSSDGRTIRRYR
+703 STDGDRVTRRHR

-757 DVDKLLVPMFARLSV
+757 DVDKLLVPMFARLSI

-782 VALLSMVYPHVRG
+782 VALLSLVYPHVRG
-795 DVRVQLRGMLDRM
+795 DIRVQLRGMLDRM

-828 AAGGSPVASWTV
+828 AAGGSSVATWAV

-867 TLRRLLLE
+867 TLRRLLLGDE
-875 DQNKSKEEA
+875 NKSREEA
-884 DQVRLETARTLPA
+884 EQALHLLFCQMVPMVNTYTSDSSWQVRLETARTLPA

-902 GADYTDVFVDHFVSM
+902 GAEYTDVFVDHFVSM

-929 AEGSFLL
+929 AEGAFLL
-936 GEALRDIALQQT
+936 GEALRDIAVQQT
-948 GSSEESNSSIANS
+948 FDSKAGDSATQDDSADNGNKSNGESSRANS
-961 DASELVVAAQIK
+961 DLVVAAQVK

-997 AQSVGRSLQFIGS
+997 AQSVGRSLQFVGS

-1026 SQDPTVRASLLE
+1026 SQDATVRASLLE

-1044 DSSSDTV
+1044 DNSSETV

-1085 DGAPL
+1085 DGAAL

-1118 SLGKSLGSEWV
+1118 SLGKLLGSEWV

-1163 QMEKLRDVIETVVEQ
+1163 QMEKLRGVIETVVEQ
-1178 YCRPFE
+1178 CTSKTANLR
-1184 SDWSAFR
+1184 FR
-1191 CPTRCTLD
+1191 ALRTL
-1199 QSSSLAVYGSSPYRA
+1199 
-1214 DSRICRA
+1214 
-1221 AIHAGVIGPNGGC
+1221 
-1234 AFYRFAGAANA
+1234 
-1245 FYSSSENGVTTN
+1245 
-1257 EFLSWFPKTIEFKEG
+1257 
-1272 SSSYCSDLTW
+1272 
-1282 WILSVGFVATT
+1282 
-1293 GFGLIPR
+1293 GLIVPR
-1300 ARPAVMFYSLV
+1300 LNDPSTTESTLEIVRPLAL
-1311 AWGFFYVRLVGQPSS
+1311 AETETDPDVR
-1326 QDYAGISIDSFG
+1326 
-1338 EVMILLA
+1338 EA
-1345 ASSVAY
+1345 AEA
-1351 RMAASKT
+1351 T
-1358 FRGWKSLSLKRRI
+1358 Q
-1371 LMWPICYVTPY
+1371 
-1382 HVMINMNL
+1382 
-1390 IGYVPWLNIDLGGF
+1390 
-1404 EEVNANAG
+1404 
-1412 TYVVFSIVGI
+1412 
-1422 GAALLAFTLFRNL
+1422 ALLELVLNL
-1435 YRGGTWKKCGVMY
+1435 
-1448 AAMITAVLVSWALF
+1448 
-1462 PSTSFHLHHTMLGA
+1462 
-1476 FIIPVTTSSIPA
+1476 
-1488 AAFSQA
+1488 
-1494 IALGCFV
+1494 
-1501 QGYAR
+1501 
-1506 WGWSS
+1506 
-1511 YLDTIPTYMTIA
+1511 
-1523 VPRNAPNTTNVTSSG
+1523 
-1538 AVVVWEPLESV
+1538 
-1549 EAYSLRLNRVEVY
+1549 
-1562 RGLDTSA
+1562 
-1569 VISNLEPNITYFVGV
+1569 
-1584 AGVVSWGTNGGVGS
+1584 
-1598 LSNFT
+1598 
-1603 TLEN
+1603 

>member
-1 MEAQQDALVNAIR
+1 MEQQDALVDVIR
-14 AIIAPRDVA
+14 AIIGPRDVS

-31 QQAGNDPNKA
+31 AQAGNDPNKA
-41 VDLYFQSEANAN
+41 VDLFFQSEAAN
-53 GAAELKANDVEG
+53 GAEFKVNDVEG
-65 SDDEDGDGMAW
+65 SDEEDGEDMAW

-82 PRKPLAVDDAEWT
+82 PRRALSIDDDAPAEWT

-105 GGDVKRDVILG
+105 GEN
-116 LLRRTGNNLQKA
+116 RTNNDLNKA
-128 VEVYFSE
+128 VEIYFSE
-135 NGADAEFDEGSDDE
+135 NGADVDFDEGSDEEDE
-149 DEAATA
+149 DS
-155 AKTPLPPTPK
+155 PTV
-165 SSARENGTELPP
+165 T
-177 PPMSPAGSSRTV
+177 
-189 SPPSGAV
+189 PPSGAA
-196 KTPQTPAHSSAALPQ
+196 KTPQTPSQSSAALPQ

-216 TAIESHQLT
+216 KPIESHQLT
-225 PLVSPA
+225 PLSSPSAKDMPTTEETKPA
-231 AKDTSA
+231 APMSKTQ
-237 TGETEP
+237 
-243 APAEKAHTEE
+243 TEE
-253 ELNGPGTYE
+253 DLLYGPGTYE

-281 VVQHVQPGGPAALAG
+281 
-296 IQKADVLLSFRET
+296 KSDVLLSFRET

-336 RRAAELYTSQ
+336 RRASDAHSPR
-346 QSTPKPNGVPSSVPT
+346 QSTPASNGVTPAVMAATKSPT
-361 TSPPQ
+361 RDSN
-366 DGDGDV
+366 GDV
-372 VMSSV
+372 VMASV
-377 DGEAAAKTPVEPKY
+377 DGDAALKGPVDPKY

-397 QAMESMQDAV
+397 RAVESMQDAV

-449 VGFDWDP
+449 IGCDWDP
-456 EQPISTVMGA
+456 EQPSSTVMGA
-466 NKPYA
+466 NEPYA

-511 LVGLNGERVT
+511 LVGLNGQRVT

-532 ETASRPLQLQLVIVP
+532 ETATRPLRLQLVIVP

-573 QDRMSFRVFQMKIHQ
+573 QDRMSFRI
-588 GVLSFP
+588 
-594 KLVTKALFQ
+594 VTKALFQ

-616 AQYPNPLERLLP
+616 PLYPNPLERLLP
-628 ANEAWDA
+628 ENEAWDA
-635 ALLDDIET
+635 ALLQDIEA

-686 LAVRTARMQQFV
+686 LAVRTAKMQQLV
-698 DAKEP
+698 DTKEP
-703 KSSSDGRTIRRYR
+703 DSASR
-716 YELLLAVVL
+716 
-725 HVLES
+725 LES

-745 ALKMLILSLTDE
+745 ALKMLILSLTDV
-757 DVDKLLVPMFARLSV
+757 DVNKLLVPMFARLSI

-782 VALLSMVYPHVRG
+782 VALLSMVYPHVGG

-875 DQNKSKEEA
+875 DEDKSQEEA
-884 DQVRLETARTLPA
+884 EQTLRLLYCQMVPMVNTYTSDSSWQVRLETARTLPA

-902 GADYTDVFVDHFVSM
+902 GAEYTDVFVDHFVSM

-929 AEGSFLL
+929 AEGAYLL
-936 GEALRDIALQQT
+936 GEALRDIAVQQT
-948 GSSEESNSSIANS
+948 AASKPDDAATQEVNMSNGVLTSESSEF
-961 DASELVVAAQIK
+961 VVASQVK

-979 PATYALSTDV
+979 PATYTLSTDV

-1026 SQDPTVRASLLE
+1026 SQDATVRASLLE

-1078 AAWAERD
+1078 AAWAERV

-1104 AVHEVRAVVCEKLP
+1104 AVNEVRAVVCEKLP

-1163 QMEKLRDVIETVVEQ
+1163 KMDKLRDVIEMVLEQ
-1178 YCRPFE
+1178 
-1184 SDWSAFR
+1184 
-1191 CPTRCTLD
+1191 CT
-1199 QSSSLAVYGSSPYRA
+1199 
-1214 DSRICRA
+1214 
-1221 AIHAGVIGPNGGC
+1221 
-1234 AFYRFAGAANA
+1234 
-1245 FYSSSENGVTTN
+1245 
-1257 EFLSWFPKTIEFKEG
+1257 
-1272 SSSYCSDLTW
+1272 
-1282 WILSVGFVATT
+1282 
-1293 GFGLIPR
+1293 
-1300 ARPAVMFYSLV
+1300 
-1311 AWGFFYVRLVGQPSS
+1311 
-1326 QDYAGISIDSFG
+1326 
-1338 EVMILLA
+1338 
-1345 ASSVAY
+1345 
-1351 RMAASKT
+1351 SKT
-1358 FRGWKSLSLKRRI
+1358 ANLRFRALRTLG
-1371 LMWPICYVTPY
+1371 LM
-1382 HVMINMNL
+1382 
-1390 IGYVPWLNIDLGGF
+1390 
-1404 EEVNANAG
+1404 
-1412 TYVVFSIVGI
+1412 
-1422 GAALLAFTLFRNL
+1422 
-1435 YRGGTWKKCGVMY
+1435 YR
-1448 AAMITAVLVSWALF
+1448 
-1462 PSTSFHLHHTMLGA
+1462 
-1476 FIIPVTTSSIPA
+1476 
-1488 AAFSQA
+1488 
-1494 IALGCFV
+1494 
-1501 QGYAR
+1501 
-1506 WGWSS
+1506 
-1511 YLDTIPTYMTIA
+1511 D
-1523 VPRNAPNTTNVTSSG
+1523 
-1538 AVVVWEPLESV
+1538 
-1549 EAYSLRLNRVEVY
+1549 
-1562 RGLDTSA
+1562 
-1569 VISNLEPNITYFVGV
+1569 
-1584 AGVVSWGTNGGVGS
+1584 
-1598 LSNFT
+1598 
-1603 TLEN
+1603 

>member
-1 MEAQQDALVNAIR
+1 MEAQQDALVSAIR

-41 VDLYFQSEANAN
+41 VDLYFQSEATN
-53 GAAELKANDVEG
+53 GAAELKVNDVEG
-65 SDDEDGDGMAW
+65 SDEEDGDDMAW

-82 PRKPLAVDDAEWT
+82 PRKALAIEDDVEWP

-105 GGDVKRDVILG
+105 GGEVQRDVILD
-116 LLRRTGNNLQKA
+116 LLRRTDNNLQKA

-165 SSARENGTELPP
+165 SSAAENGTTRPP
-177 PPMSPAGSSRTV
+177 PSPLSPAGSSRTV
-189 SPPSGAV
+189 SPLSGAV
-196 KTPQTPAHSSAALPQ
+196 KTPQMPAESSAAMPQ
-211 TPSAL
+211 IPSAL
-216 TAIESHQLT
+216 TSIESHQLT
-225 PLVSPA
+225 PLVSPT
-231 AKDTSA
+231 AKDTR
-237 TGETEP
+237 TTEETNF
-243 APAEKAHTEE
+243 AANEKAQTEE

-281 VVQHVQPGGPAALAG
+281 VVQQVQPGGPAALAG
-296 IQKADVLLSFRET
+296 IQKSDVLLSFRET

-336 RRAAELYTSQ
+336 RRASDSHTSQ
-346 QSTPKPNGVPSSVPT
+346 QSTLKSNGVPSTVPT
-361 TSPPQ
+361 ASPPR
-366 DGDGDV
+366 DGDGDI
-372 VMSSV
+372 VMTSA
-377 DGEAAAKTPVEPKY
+377 DGEAAAKTPVQPKY

-397 QAMESMQDAV
+397 QAVESMQDAV

-437 TEDRIVSDFRGI
+437 TEDRIVSDFRGVI
-449 VGFDWDP
+449 GFDWDP

-547 PDDYKALRRQLSMN
+547 PDEYKALRRQLSMN

-573 QDRMSFRVFQMKIHQ
+573 QDRMSFRVFQLKIHQ

-603 YLSTEEYHPPTMD
+603 YLSTEEYHPPTVD
-616 AQYPNPLERLLP
+616 PQYPNPLERLLP

-635 ALLDDIET
+635 ALLENIET

-686 LAVRTARMQQFV
+686 LAVRAARMQQYV
-698 DAKEP
+698 ESKEP
-703 KSSSDGRTIRRYR
+703 DSNVDDRSCRRHR

-745 ALKMLILSLTDE
+745 ALKMLILSLPDE

-782 VALLSMVYPHVRG
+782 VALLSMVYPDVRG

-828 AAGGSPVASWTV
+828 AAGGSSVASWTV

-875 DQNKSKEEA
+875 DENKSQEEA
-884 DQVRLETARTLPA
+884 DQALRLLYCQMVPMVNTYTSDSSWQVRLETARTLPA

-902 GADYTDVFVDHFVSM
+902 GAEYTDVFVDHFVSM

-936 GEALRDIALQQT
+936 GEALRDIAQDSNLSAADK
-948 GSSEESNSSIANS
+948 SSKANGE
-961 DASELVVAAQIK
+961 ASELAVGAQIK
-973 FVRSVL
+973 FVRSIL

-1026 SQDPTVRASLLE
+1026 SQDPTVRASVLE

-1044 DSSSDTV
+1044 DISSDSV

-1058 IQALRTSVQWRVRVK
+1058 IQALRTSIQWRVRVK

-1104 AVHEVRAVVCEKLP
+1104 AVHEVRAVVCDKLP

-1163 QMEKLRDVIETVVEQ
+1163 QMDKLRGMIDTVVEQ
-1178 YCRPFE
+1178 CTSTTANLR
-1184 SDWSAFR
+1184 FR
-1191 CPTRCTLD
+1191 ALRTL
-1199 QSSSLAVYGSSPYRA
+1199 
-1214 DSRICRA
+1214 
-1221 AIHAGVIGPNGGC
+1221 
-1234 AFYRFAGAANA
+1234 
-1245 FYSSSENGVTTN
+1245 
-1257 EFLSWFPKTIEFKEG
+1257 
-1272 SSSYCSDLTW
+1272 
-1282 WILSVGFVATT
+1282 
-1293 GFGLIPR
+1293 GLIVPR
-1300 ARPAVMFYSLV
+1300 LND
-1311 AWGFFYVRLVGQPSS
+1311 PSTT
-1326 QDYAGISIDSFG
+1326 
-1338 EVMILLA
+1338 E
-1345 ASSVAY
+1345 
-1351 RMAASKT
+1351 
-1358 FRGWKSLSLKRRI
+1358 RI
-1371 LMWPICYVTPY
+1371 L
-1382 HVMINMNL
+1382 
-1390 IGYVPWLNIDLGGF
+1390 
-1404 EEVNANAG
+1404 E
-1412 TYVVFSIVGI
+1412 IVRPLARAETEGDPDVRE
-1422 GAALLAFTLFRNL
+1422 AAEATQALLE
-1435 YRGGTWKKCGVMY
+1435 
-1448 AAMITAVLVSWALF
+1448 AVL
-1462 PSTSFHLHHTMLGA
+1462 
-1476 FIIPVTTSSIPA
+1476 
-1488 AAFSQA
+1488 
-1494 IALGCFV
+1494 
-1501 QGYAR
+1501 
-1506 WGWSS
+1506 
-1511 YLDTIPTYMTIA
+1511 
-1523 VPRNAPNTTNVTSSG
+1523 N
-1538 AVVVWEPLESV
+1538 
-1549 EAYSLRLNRVEVY
+1549 
-1562 RGLDTSA
+1562 
-1569 VISNLEPNITYFVGV
+1569 
-1584 AGVVSWGTNGGVGS
+1584 
-1598 LSNFT
+1598 
-1603 TLEN
+1603 

>member
-1 MEAQQDALVNAIR
+1 MEATQQDALVDVIR
-14 AIIAPRDVA
+14 AIIGPSDVS

-31 QQAGNDPNKA
+31 TQAGNDPNKA
-41 VDLYFQSEANAN
+41 VDLYFQAEAQS
-53 GAAELKANDVEG
+53 GAECKVNDVEG
-65 SDDEDGDGMAW
+65 SDEEDADTW

-82 PRKPLAVDDAEWT
+82 PRKPVDIDIDAPDDWT

-105 GGDVKRDVILG
+105 GGEVKRDVILS
-116 LLRRTGNNLQKA
+116 LLSRTHNDMQKA
-128 VEVYFSE
+128 VEIFFSE
-135 NGADAEFDEGSDDE
+135 NGADADFDEGSDDE
-149 DEAATA
+149 DEA
-155 AKTPLPPTPK
+155 KPK
-165 SSARENGTELPP
+165 ASNGELPP
-177 PPMSPAGSSRTV
+177 SPSAARTV

-196 KTPQTPAHSSAALPQ
+196 KSPQTPSQSSASLPQ

-225 PLVSPA
+225 PLSSPA
-231 AKDTSA
+231 AKDK
-237 TGETEP
+237 
-243 APAEKAHTEE
+243 EKSVASTDNSQTEE
-253 ELNGPGTYE
+253 ESLYGSGTYE
-262 VVMSSSNFR
+262 VVMSSGNFR

-281 VVQHVQPGGPAALAG
+281 VVQQVQPGGPAALAG
-296 IQKADVLLSFRET
+296 IHKSDVLLSFRET

-336 RRAAELYTSQ
+336 RRASDSHTAQLPTQ
-346 QSTPKPNGVPSSVPT
+346 QSTPRSNGVTSANAAK
-361 TSPPQ
+361 SPPR
-366 DGDGDV
+366 DNDGDV
-372 VMSSV
+372 VMTLA
-377 DGEAAAKTPVEPKY
+377 DGETAKGPVEPKY

-397 QAMESMQDAV
+397 QAVESMQDAV

-466 NKPYA
+466 NEPYP

-511 LVGLNGERVT
+511 LVGLNGHQVT
-521 HLTHKETLRLI
+521 KMTHKETLRLI
-532 ETASRPLQLQLVIVP
+532 ETATRPLQLQLVIVP

-588 GVLSFP
+588 GVLTFP

-616 AQYPNPLERLLP
+616 LEYSNPLERLLP
-628 ANEAWDA
+628 GNEAWDA

-643 MEEERAGEMCAE
+643 MEEERNGEMCAERRFLLNLFASIHDYDDKGESTTMEEERNGEMCAE

-698 DAKEP
+698 DAKES
-703 KSSSDGRTIRRYR
+703 KSIGDRVSKRHR

-745 ALKMLILSLTDE
+745 ALKMLIPSLTDV
-757 DVDKLLVPMFARLSV
+757 DVDKLLVPMFARLSI

-782 VALLSMVYPHVRG
+782 VALLSMVYPRVLG

-828 AAGGSPVASWTV
+828 SAGGSAVASWTV

-875 DQNKSKEEA
+875 DKNKSQEEV
-884 DQVRLETARTLPA
+884 DQTLRLLYCQMVPMVNTYTSDSSWQVRLETARTLPA

-902 GADYTDVFVDHFVSM
+902 GAEYTDVFVDHFVSM

-929 AEGSFLL
+929 AEGAFLL
-936 GEALRDIALQQT
+936 GEALKNIAVLQT
-948 GSSEESNSSIANS
+948 SGSKSAASVTHGDDKPNGESSENS
-961 DASELVVAAQIK
+961 EYLVAAQVK

-979 PATYALSTDV
+979 PATYSLSTDV

-1026 SQDPTVRASLLE
+1026 SQDATVRASLLE

-1058 IQALRTSVQWRVRVK
+1058 IQALRTSIQWRVRVK

-1085 DGAPL
+1085 DGAAL

-1129 AEKCVPRVSVCLQS
+1129 AEKCVYRVSVCLQS

-1163 QMEKLRDVIETVVEQ
+1163 KMDKLRDVIGMVLEQ
-1178 YCRPFE
+1178 CTSKTANLRFRALRTLGLIVPRLNDPSTTESTLEIVRP
-1184 SDWSAFR
+1184 
-1191 CPTRCTLD
+1191 
-1199 QSSSLAVYGSSPYRA
+1199 LAVAETEA
-1214 DSRICRA
+1214 DPDVREA
-1221 AIHAGVIGPNGGC
+1221 A
-1234 AFYRFAGAANA
+1234 
-1245 FYSSSENGVTTN
+1245 E
-1257 EFLSWFPKTIEFKEG
+1257 
-1272 SSSYCSDLTW
+1272 
-1282 WILSVGFVATT
+1282 AT
-1293 GFGLIPR
+1293 
-1300 ARPAVMFYSLV
+1300 
-1311 AWGFFYVRLVGQPSS
+1311 Q
-1326 QDYAGISIDSFG
+1326 
-1338 EVMILLA
+1338 
-1345 ASSVAY
+1345 
-1351 RMAASKT
+1351 
-1358 FRGWKSLSLKRRI
+1358 
-1371 LMWPICYVTPY
+1371 
-1382 HVMINMNL
+1382 
-1390 IGYVPWLNIDLGGF
+1390 
-1404 EEVNANAG
+1404 
-1412 TYVVFSIVGI
+1412 
-1422 GAALLAFTLFRNL
+1422 ALLE
-1435 YRGGTWKKCGVMY
+1435 
-1448 AAMITAVLVSWALF
+1448 AVL
-1462 PSTSFHLHHTMLGA
+1462 
-1476 FIIPVTTSSIPA
+1476 
-1488 AAFSQA
+1488 
-1494 IALGCFV
+1494 
-1501 QGYAR
+1501 
-1506 WGWSS
+1506 
-1511 YLDTIPTYMTIA
+1511 
-1523 VPRNAPNTTNVTSSG
+1523 N
-1538 AVVVWEPLESV
+1538 
-1549 EAYSLRLNRVEVY
+1549 
-1562 RGLDTSA
+1562 
-1569 VISNLEPNITYFVGV
+1569 
-1584 AGVVSWGTNGGVGS
+1584 
-1598 LSNFT
+1598 
-1603 TLEN
+1603 

>member
-1 MEAQQDALVNAIR
+1 MEAKQDALVEVIR
-14 AIIAPRDVA
+14 AIIGPHDVSRD
-23 RERILALL
+23 RILALL
-31 QQAGNDPNKA
+31 AQANNDPNKA
-41 VDLYFQSEANAN
+41 VDLYFQSEAAN
-53 GAAELKANDVEG
+53 GAQFKVNDVEG
-65 SDDEDGDGMAW
+65 SDEEDGDDMAW

-82 PRKPLAVDDAEWT
+82 PRQAVAIDDDTSAEWT

-105 GGDVKRDVILG
+105 GGEVKRDIILK
-116 LLRRTGNNLQKA
+116 LLSRTNNDLNKA
-128 VEVYFSE
+128 VEIYFSE
-135 NGADAEFDEGSDDE
+135 NGADAEFDEGSDEEDE
-149 DEAATA
+149 DGAAA
-155 AKTPLPPTPK
+155 LSQTPK
-165 SSARENGTELPP
+165 NGENRAEPPPSPSASAR
-177 PPMSPAGSSRTV
+177 TV
-189 SPPSGAV
+189 APLSGAS
-196 KTPQTPAHSSAALPQ
+196 KGPQTPSQSSAALPQ
-211 TPSAL
+211 APSAL
-216 TAIESHQLT
+216 TSIESHQLT
-225 PLVSPA
+225 PLSSPV
-231 AKDTSA
+231 AKDSVT
-237 TGETEP
+237 TEEMKNADP
-243 APAEKAHTEE
+243 VEKAQTEE
-253 ELNGPGTYE
+253 ELLNGPGTYE
-262 VVMSSSNFR
+262 VIMSSSNFR

-281 VVQHVQPGGPAALAG
+281 VVQQVQPGGPAALAG
-296 IQKADVLLSFRET
+296 IQKSDVLLSFRET

-336 RRAAELYTSQ
+336 RRASDAHTPQ
-346 QSTPKPNGVPSSVPT
+346 QSAPKANGVSAAFASAK
-361 TSPPQ
+361 SPNQ
-366 DGDGDV
+366 DSDGDV
-372 VMSSV
+372 VMTSTDGDAVAKVPV
-377 DGEAAAKTPVEPKY
+377 DPKY

-397 QAMESMQDAV
+397 HAVESMQDAV

-437 TEDRIVSDFRGI
+437 NEDRVVSDFRGI
-449 VGFDWDP
+449 IGYDWDP
-456 EQPISTVMGA
+456 EQPISTVMGG
-466 NKPYA
+466 NVTYA

-511 LVGLNGERVT
+511 LVGLNGQQVT
-521 HLTHKETLRLI
+521 GLTHKETLRLI
-532 ETASRPLQLQLVIVP
+532 ETATRPLQLQLVIVP
-547 PDDYKALRRQLSMN
+547 SDDYKALRRQLSMN

-588 GVLSFP
+588 GVLAFP

-616 AQYPNPLERLLP
+616 LQYPNPLDRLLP
-628 ANEAWDA
+628 ASEAWDA
-635 ALLDDIET
+635 ALLEDIESI
-643 MEEERAGEMCAE
+643 EEERTGEMCAE

-686 LAVRTARMQQFV
+686 LAVRTAKMQQFV

-703 KSSSDGRTIRRYR
+703 KSERVGKRHR

-745 ALKMLILSLTDE
+745 ALKMLLLSLSTV
-757 DVDKLLVPMFARLSV
+757 DVAKLLVPMFARLSI

-782 VALLSMVYPHVRG
+782 VALLSMVYPHVDG

-828 AAGGSPVASWTV
+828 IAGGSAMAPWTV

-853 VRIFAVKGCITLAT
+853 VRIFAVKSCITLAT

-875 DQNKSKEEA
+875 DKGTSREEA
-884 DQVRLETARTLPA
+884 EQSLRLLYCQMVPMVNTYTSDTSWQVRLETARTLPS

-929 AEGSFLL
+929 AEGAFLL

-948 GSSEESNSSIANS
+948 STSTPENSTAEEGDKSDGVPPTKTSEF
-961 DASELVVAAQIK
+961 VVAAQEK

-979 PATYALSTDV
+979 PATYSLSTDV
-989 SVAVRLSL
+989 SVAVKLSL

-1010 NYYDE
+1010 NYYDD

-1026 SQDPTVRASLLE
+1026 SQDATVRASLLE

-1078 AAWAERD
+1078 AAWAERA

-1104 AVHEVRAVVCEKLP
+1104 AVNEVRAVVCEKIP

-1163 QMEKLRDVIETVVEQ
+1163 KMDKLRNVIETV
-1178 YCRPFE
+1178 
-1184 SDWSAFR
+1184 
-1191 CPTRCTLD
+1191 LD
-1199 QSSSLAVYGSSPYRA
+1199 Q
-1214 DSRICRA
+1214 C
-1221 AIHAGVIGPNGGC
+1221 
-1234 AFYRFAGAANA
+1234 
-1245 FYSSSENGVTTN
+1245 T
-1257 EFLSWFPKTIEFKEG
+1257 
-1272 SSSYCSDLTW
+1272 
-1282 WILSVGFVATT
+1282 
-1293 GFGLIPR
+1293 
-1300 ARPAVMFYSLV
+1300 
-1311 AWGFFYVRLVGQPSS
+1311 
-1326 QDYAGISIDSFG
+1326 
-1338 EVMILLA
+1338 
-1345 ASSVAY
+1345 
-1351 RMAASKT
+1351 SKT
-1358 FRGWKSLSLKRRI
+1358 ANLRFRALRTLA
-1371 LMWPICYVTPY
+1371 
-1382 HVMINMNL
+1382 L
-1390 IGYVPWLNIDLGGF
+1390 IVPMLNEPTTTESTL
-1404 EEVNANAG
+1404 E
-1412 TYVVFSIVGI
+1412 IVRPLARTESEADPDVREAAEATQAVLE
-1422 GAALLAFTLFRNL
+1422 AALN
-1435 YRGGTWKKCGVMY
+1435 
-1448 AAMITAVLVSWALF
+1448 
-1462 PSTSFHLHHTMLGA
+1462 
-1476 FIIPVTTSSIPA
+1476 
-1488 AAFSQA
+1488 
-1494 IALGCFV
+1494 
-1501 QGYAR
+1501 
-1506 WGWSS
+1506 
-1511 YLDTIPTYMTIA
+1511 
-1523 VPRNAPNTTNVTSSG
+1523 
-1538 AVVVWEPLESV
+1538 
-1549 EAYSLRLNRVEVY
+1549 
-1562 RGLDTSA
+1562 
-1569 VISNLEPNITYFVGV
+1569 
-1584 AGVVSWGTNGGVGS
+1584 
-1598 LSNFT
+1598 
-1603 TLEN
+1603 

>member
-1 MEAQQDALVNAIR
+1 MEAKQDALVEVIR
-14 AIIAPRDVA
+14 AIIGPHDVSRD
-23 RERILALL
+23 RILALL
-31 QQAGNDPNKA
+31 AQANNDPNKA
-41 VDLYFQSEANAN
+41 VDLYFQSEAAN
-53 GAAELKANDVEG
+53 GAHFKVNDVEG
-65 SDDEDGDGMAW
+65 SDEGDGDDMAW

-82 PRKPLAVDDAEWT
+82 PRQAVTIDDDTTAEWT
-95 PKAEELSGLL
+95 AKAEELSGLL
-105 GGDVKRDVILG
+105 GGEVKRGVIIS
-116 LLRRTGNNLQKA
+116 LLSRTDNDLNKA
-128 VEVYFSE
+128 VEIYFSE
-135 NGADAEFDEGSDDE
+135 NGADAEFDEGSDEE
-149 DEAATA
+149 DENVAAA
-155 AKTPLPPTPK
+155 AKTPLPQTPK
-165 SSARENGTELPP
+165 SNENGTEPP
-177 PPMSPAGSSRTV
+177 PSPSGSARTV
-189 SPPSGAV
+189 APPSGAA
-196 KTPQTPAHSSAALPQ
+196 KTPQTPSQSSTALPQ

-216 TAIESHQLT
+216 TSIESHQLT
-225 PLVSPA
+225 PLSSPT
-231 AKDTSA
+231 AKETA
-237 TGETEP
+237 TIEEAKTADP
-243 APAEKAHTEE
+243 VEKAQSEE
-253 ELNGPGTYE
+253 ELLNGPGTYE
-262 VVMSSSNFR
+262 VIMSSSNFR

-281 VVQHVQPGGPAALAG
+281 VVQQVQPGGPAALAG
-296 IQKADVLLSFRET
+296 IQKSDVLLSFRET

-336 RRAAELYTSQ
+336 RRASDAH
-346 QSTPKPNGVPSSVPT
+346 TPQHSAPKANGVFSSG
-361 TSPPQ
+361 TSAKSSER
-366 DGDGDV
+366 DSDGDV
-372 VMSSV
+372 VMASTDGDAVAKGPV
-377 DGEAAAKTPVEPKY
+377 DPKY

-397 QAMESMQDAV
+397 QAVESMQDAV

-449 VGFDWDP
+449 IGFDWHP
-456 EQPISTVMGA
+456 EQPISTVMGG
-466 NKPYA
+466 NSPYA

-511 LVGLNGERVT
+511 LVGLNGQQVT
-521 HLTHKETLRLI
+521 GLTHKETLRLI
-532 ETASRPLQLQLVIVP
+532 ETATRPLQLQLVTVP

-588 GVLSFP
+588 GVLAFP
-594 KLVTKALFQ
+594 KLVAKALFQ

-616 AQYPNPLERLLP
+616 LQYPNPLDRLLP
-628 ANEAWDA
+628 ASEAWDA
-635 ALLDDIET
+635 ALLEDIEN
-643 MEEERAGEMCAE
+643 MEEERTGEMCAE

-686 LAVRTARMQQFV
+686 LAVRTAKMQQFV

-703 KSSSDGRTIRRYR
+703 KSERVGRRHR

-745 ALKMLILSLTDE
+745 ALKMLLHSLS
-757 DVDKLLVPMFARLSV
+757 DVDVGKLLVPMFARLSI

-795 DVRVQLRGMLDRM
+795 DVCVQLRGMLDRM

-828 AAGGSPVASWTV
+828 LAGGSAMASWTV

-875 DQNKSKEEA
+875 DKSTSREEA
-884 DQVRLETARTLPA
+884 EQALRLLYCQMVPMVNTYTSDSSWQVRLETARTLPS

-902 GADYTDVFVDHFVSM
+902 GAEYTDVFVDHFVSM

-929 AEGSFLL
+929 AEGAFLL

-948 GSSEESNSSIANS
+948 LASKSDSSAAEDGKSNGVPPTENS
-961 DASELVVAAQIK
+961 EFVVAAQEK

-979 PATYALSTDV
+979 PATYSLSTDV
-989 SVAVRLSL
+989 SVAVKLSL

-1010 NYYDE
+1010 NYYDD

-1026 SQDPTVRASLLE
+1026 SQDATVRASLLE

-1078 AAWAERD
+1078 AAWAERA
-1085 DGAPL
+1085 DGAAL

-1104 AVHEVRAVVCEKLP
+1104 AVNEVRAVVCEKLP

-1149 TGLLAVELLAPELQ
+1149 TGLLAVELLALELQ
-1163 QMEKLRDVIETVVEQ
+1163 KMDKLRDVIETV
-1178 YCRPFE
+1178 
-1184 SDWSAFR
+1184 
-1191 CPTRCTLD
+1191 LD
-1199 QSSSLAVYGSSPYRA
+1199 QCTSKTANLRFRA
-1214 DSRICRA
+1214 LR
-1221 AIHAGVIGPNGGC
+1221 
-1234 AFYRFAGAANA
+1234 
-1245 FYSSSENGVTTN
+1245 T
-1257 EFLSWFPKTIEFKEG
+1257 L
-1272 SSSYCSDLTW
+1272 
-1282 WILSVGFVATT
+1282 
-1293 GFGLIPR
+1293 GLIVPMLNEPTTTESTLEIVRPLAR
-1300 ARPAVMFYSLV
+1300 AESEADPDVREAAEATQAVL
-1311 AWGFFYVRLVGQPSS
+1311 
-1326 QDYAGISIDSFG
+1326 
-1338 EVMILLA
+1338 E
-1345 ASSVAY
+1345 
-1351 RMAASKT
+1351 
-1358 FRGWKSLSLKRRI
+1358 
-1371 LMWPICYVTPY
+1371 
-1382 HVMINMNL
+1382 
-1390 IGYVPWLNIDLGGF
+1390 
-1404 EEVNANAG
+1404 
-1412 TYVVFSIVGI
+1412 
-1422 GAALLAFTLFRNL
+1422 AALN
-1435 YRGGTWKKCGVMY
+1435 
-1448 AAMITAVLVSWALF
+1448 
-1462 PSTSFHLHHTMLGA
+1462 
-1476 FIIPVTTSSIPA
+1476 
-1488 AAFSQA
+1488 
-1494 IALGCFV
+1494 
-1501 QGYAR
+1501 
-1506 WGWSS
+1506 
-1511 YLDTIPTYMTIA
+1511 
-1523 VPRNAPNTTNVTSSG
+1523 
-1538 AVVVWEPLESV
+1538 
-1549 EAYSLRLNRVEVY
+1549 
-1562 RGLDTSA
+1562 
-1569 VISNLEPNITYFVGV
+1569 
-1584 AGVVSWGTNGGVGS
+1584 
-1598 LSNFT
+1598 
-1603 TLEN
+1603 

>member
-1 MEAQQDALVNAIR
+1 MEAAQQDALVEAIR
-14 AIIAPRDVA
+14 AIIAPRVVA
-23 RERILALL
+23 RDRVLELL

-41 VDLYFQSEANAN
+41 VDLLFQAEA
-53 GAAELKANDVEG
+53 GAELQLNDVEG
-65 SDDEDGDGMAW
+65 SDDEDGGDMAW

-82 PRKPLAVDDAEWT
+82 PREALAVDDDAEWT

-105 GGDVKRDVILG
+105 GGEVARDAIRS
-116 LLRRTGNNLQKA
+116 LLRRTDNDLQKA
-128 VEVYFSE
+128 VEIYFSE
-135 NGADAEFDEGSDDE
+135 IAADAAEFDEGSDDE
-149 DEAATA
+149 DEAAA
-155 AKTPLPPTPK
+155 AKTPPE
-165 SSARENGTELPP
+165 SSADNGEGPP
-177 PPMSPAGSSRTV
+177 PSPAGSSRTV
-189 SPPSGAV
+189 SPPSAAAKAV
-196 KTPQTPAHSSAALPQ
+196 QTPAESSAALPQ
-211 TPSAL
+211 APSAL

-231 AKDTSA
+231 SKDSTSSE
-237 TGETEP
+237 ETKS
-243 APAEKAHTEE
+243 ASLQKAHTEE
-253 ELNGPGTYE
+253 ELHGPGTYE

-281 VVQHVQPGGPAALAG
+281 VVQQVQPGGPAALAG
-296 IQKADVLLSFRET
+296 IQKSDVLLSFRET

-336 RRAAELYTSQ
+336 RRASDAHNSQ
-346 QSTPKPNGVPSSVPT
+346 QSTPKSNGVPSSVSNS
-361 TSPPQ
+361 SPPQ
-366 DGDGDV
+366 DGDGDI
-372 VMSSV
+372 VMASA
-377 DGEAAAKTPVEPKY
+377 DGETTVKTPVEPKY

-397 QAMESMQDAV
+397 QAVESMQDAV

-413 EFKVLVDLLLNSE
+413 ELKVLVDLLLNSE

-437 TEDRIVSDFRGI
+437 TEGRIVSDFRGI
-449 VGFDWDP
+449 IGFDWDP

-511 LVGLNGERVT
+511 LVGLNGKRVT

-547 PDDYKALRRQLSMN
+547 PDEYKALRMQLSMN

-594 KLVTKALFQ
+594 KLVAKALFQ

-616 AQYPNPLERLLP
+616 PQYPNPLERLLP
-628 ANEAWDA
+628 ANEAWDT

-686 LAVRTARMQQFV
+686 LAVRTAQMQQFV
-698 DAKEP
+698 DSKEP
-703 KSSSDGRTIRRYR
+703 NSSDSNRTCRPHR

-757 DVDKLLVPMFARLSV
+757 DVNKLLVPMFARLSV

-875 DQNKSKEEA
+875 DQSKSQEEA
-884 DQVRLETARTLPA
+884 DQALRLLYCQMVPMVNTYTSDSSWQVRLETARTLPA

-902 GADYTDVFVDHFVSM
+902 GAEYTDVFVDHFVSM
-917 VGDPT
+917 VADPT

-936 GEALRDIALQQT
+936 GEALRDIAVQQM
-948 GSSEESNSSIANS
+948 SKSKSEDSNSTAASDGLKANGET
-961 DASELVVAAQIK
+961 SEHVVAAQIK

-979 PATYALSTDV
+979 PATYTLSTDV

-1010 NYYDE
+1010 TYYDE

-1078 AAWAERD
+1078 AAWAERE

-1104 AVHEVRAVVCEKLP
+1104 AVHEVRSVVCEKLP
-1118 SLGKSLGSEWV
+1118 SLGESLGSEWV

-1163 QMEKLRDVIETVVEQ
+1163 QMDKLRDVIETVVEQ
-1178 YCRPFE
+1178 CTSTTANLR
-1184 SDWSAFR
+1184 FR
-1191 CPTRCTLD
+1191 ALRTL
-1199 QSSSLAVYGSSPYRA
+1199 
-1214 DSRICRA
+1214 
-1221 AIHAGVIGPNGGC
+1221 
-1234 AFYRFAGAANA
+1234 
-1245 FYSSSENGVTTN
+1245 
-1257 EFLSWFPKTIEFKEG
+1257 
-1272 SSSYCSDLTW
+1272 
-1282 WILSVGFVATT
+1282 
-1293 GFGLIPR
+1293 GLIVP
-1300 ARPAVMFYSLV
+1300 L
-1311 AWGFFYVRLVGQPSS
+1311 LNDPSTT
-1326 QDYAGISIDSFG
+1326 
-1338 EVMILLA
+1338 E
-1345 ASSVAY
+1345 
-1351 RMAASKT
+1351 
-1358 FRGWKSLSLKRRI
+1358 RI
-1371 LMWPICYVTPY
+1371 LEIVRPLARAET
-1382 HVMINMNL
+1382 
-1390 IGYVPWLNIDLGGF
+1390 
-1404 EEVNANAG
+1404 EVDPDVREAAE
-1412 TYVVFSIVGI
+1412 TTQ
-1422 GAALLAFTLFRNL
+1422 ALLE
-1435 YRGGTWKKCGVMY
+1435 
-1448 AAMITAVLVSWALF
+1448 AVL
-1462 PSTSFHLHHTMLGA
+1462 
-1476 FIIPVTTSSIPA
+1476 
-1488 AAFSQA
+1488 
-1494 IALGCFV
+1494 
-1501 QGYAR
+1501 
-1506 WGWSS
+1506 
-1511 YLDTIPTYMTIA
+1511 
-1523 VPRNAPNTTNVTSSG
+1523 N
-1538 AVVVWEPLESV
+1538 
-1549 EAYSLRLNRVEVY
+1549 
-1562 RGLDTSA
+1562 
-1569 VISNLEPNITYFVGV
+1569 
-1584 AGVVSWGTNGGVGS
+1584 
-1598 LSNFT
+1598 
-1603 TLEN
+1603 

>member
-1 MEAQQDALVNAIR
+1 MEAKQQDALVDVIR
-14 AIIAPRDVA
+14 AIIGPTDVS

-31 QQAGNDPNKA
+31 SQAGNDPNKA
-41 VDLYFQSEANAN
+41 VDLYFQAGN
-53 GAAELKANDVEG
+53 GAELKVNDVEG
-65 SDDEDGDGMAW
+65 SDEEDGVDMAW

-82 PRKPLAVDDAEWT
+82 PRKAVEIDIDAPADWT

-105 GGDVKRDVILG
+105 GGEVKRDIILN
-116 LLRRTGNNLQKA
+116 LLSRTNNDLQKA
-128 VEVYFSE
+128 VEIFFSE

-149 DEAATA
+149 GDAAAAA
-155 AKTPLPPTPK
+155 AKTPLPQTPK
-165 SSARENGTELPP
+165 SSQNGTEPP
-177 PPMSPAGSSRTV
+177 PSPSGTLRTV
-189 SPPSGAV
+189 TPPSGAV
-196 KTPQTPAHSSAALPQ
+196 KTPQAPSQSSAALPQ

-216 TAIESHQLT
+216 TSIESHQLT
-225 PLVSPA
+225 PLSSPA
-231 AKDTSA
+231 TKDTLITKETKASA
-237 TGETEP
+237 PEN
-243 APAEKAHTEE
+243 AQAEE
-253 ELNGPGTYE
+253 ESLYGPGTYE

-271 WQIGNVFGRA
+271 WQIGSVFGRA
-281 VVQHVQPGGPAALAG
+281 VVQQVQPGGPAALAG
-296 IQKADVLLSFRET
+296 IQKSDVLLSFRET

-324 KERVLVPSALRF
+324 KERVVVPSALRF
-336 RRAAELYTSQ
+336 RRADSHSPQQPTQ
-346 QSTPKPNGVPSSVPT
+346 QSTPRSNGLASV
-361 TSPPQ
+361 TSTKLPPQ
-366 DGDGDV
+366 DSDGDV
-372 VMSSV
+372 VMTSV
-377 DGEAAAKTPVEPKY
+377 DGDTVKGPVEPKY

-397 QAMESMQDAV
+397 QAVESMQDAV

-437 TEDRIVSDFRGI
+437 TEDRVVSDFRGI

-466 NKPYA
+466 NEPYA

-511 LVGLNGERVT
+511 LVGLNGHRVT
-521 HLTHKETLRLI
+521 TLTHKETLRLI
-532 ETASRPLQLQLVIVP
+532 ETATRPLHLQLVIVP
-547 PDDYKALRRQLSMN
+547 PDEYKALRRQLSMN

-588 GVLSFP
+588 GVLAFP

-616 AQYPNPLERLLP
+616 PQYPNPLERVLP
-628 ANEAWDA
+628 GNEAWDA

-643 MEEERAGEMCAE
+643 MEEERNGEMCAE

-698 DAKEP
+698 DAKES
-703 KSSSDGRTIRRYR
+703 KITDGGRVTKRHR

-745 ALKMLILSLTDE
+745 ALKMLIPSLTDV
-757 DVDKLLVPMFARLSV
+757 DVDKLLVPMFARLSI

-782 VALLSMVYPHVRG
+782 VALLSMIYPRVGG

-828 AAGGSPVASWTV
+828 AAGGSLVASWTV

-853 VRIFAVKGCITLAT
+853 VRIFAVKGCIILAT

-875 DQNKSKEEA
+875 DPNKSQEEA
-884 DQVRLETARTLPA
+884 EQTLRLLYCQMVPMVNTYTSDSSWQVRLETARTLPA

-902 GADYTDVFVDHFVSM
+902 GAEYTDVFVDHFVSM

-929 AEGSFLL
+929 AEGAFLL
-936 GEALRDIALQQT
+936 GEALRDIAILQNS
-948 GSSEESNSSIANS
+948 GSKSADSATQEGDKSNSVSSDNS
-961 DASELVVAAQIK
+961 EFLVAAQLK

-979 PATYALSTDV
+979 PATYSLSTDV

-1015 LVPIFTQFLDE
+1015 LIPIFTQFLDE
-1026 SQDPTVRASLLE
+1026 SQDATVRASLLE

-1078 AAWAERD
+1078 AAWAERG
-1085 DGAPL
+1085 DGAAL

-1104 AVHEVRAVVCEKLP
+1104 AVNEVRAVVCEKLP

-1129 AEKCVPRVSVCLQS
+1129 AEKCVSRVSVCLQS

-1163 QMEKLRDVIETVVEQ
+1163 KMDKLRDV
-1178 YCRPFE
+1178 
-1184 SDWSAFR
+1184 
-1191 CPTRCTLD
+1191 
-1199 QSSSLAVYGSSPYRA
+1199 
-1214 DSRICRA
+1214 
-1221 AIHAGVIGPNGGC
+1221 
-1234 AFYRFAGAANA
+1234 
-1245 FYSSSENGVTTN
+1245 
-1257 EFLSWFPKTIEFKEG
+1257 
-1272 SSSYCSDLTW
+1272 
-1282 WILSVGFVATT
+1282 
-1293 GFGLIPR
+1293 
-1300 ARPAVMFYSLV
+1300 
-1311 AWGFFYVRLVGQPSS
+1311 
-1326 QDYAGISIDSFG
+1326 
-1338 EVMILLA
+1338 
-1345 ASSVAY
+1345 
-1351 RMAASKT
+1351 
-1358 FRGWKSLSLKRRI
+1358 
-1371 LMWPICYVTPY
+1371 
-1382 HVMINMNL
+1382 
-1390 IGYVPWLNIDLGGF
+1390 
-1404 EEVNANAG
+1404 
-1412 TYVVFSIVGI
+1412 
-1422 GAALLAFTLFRNL
+1422 
-1435 YRGGTWKKCGVMY
+1435 
-1448 AAMITAVLVSWALF
+1448 
-1462 PSTSFHLHHTMLGA
+1462 
-1476 FIIPVTTSSIPA
+1476 
-1488 AAFSQA
+1488 
-1494 IALGCFV
+1494 
-1501 QGYAR
+1501 
-1506 WGWSS
+1506 
-1511 YLDTIPTYMTIA
+1511 
-1523 VPRNAPNTTNVTSSG
+1523 
-1538 AVVVWEPLESV
+1538 LESV
-1549 EAYSLRLNRVEVY
+1549 LEQCTSKTANLRFRALRTL
-1562 RGLDTSA
+1562 GL
-1569 VISNLEPNITYFVGV
+1569 I
-1584 AGVVSWGTNGGVGS
+1584 
-1598 LSNFT
+1598 
-1603 TLEN
+1603 